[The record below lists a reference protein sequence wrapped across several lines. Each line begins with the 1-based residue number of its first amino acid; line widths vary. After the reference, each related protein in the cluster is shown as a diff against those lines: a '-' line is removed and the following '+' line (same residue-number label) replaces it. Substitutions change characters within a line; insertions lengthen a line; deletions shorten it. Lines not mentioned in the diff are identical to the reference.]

1 MSTVDTNELK
11 PLAELLYDLRALVD
25 GLSDEEFGRPTR
37 CPGWSVAEL
46 VVHCEVM
53 LVMLVGDNAIPAAGE
68 PESRRVDVYRYDP
81 EAPVPF
87 DPSITVSQLVR
98 DAVIGQVAG
107 RGPGQL
113 REAMRVAVDRALD
126 GLQDIPADRLIRR
139 PDKRL
144 MTFGELLA
152 SRYVEFGIHMMDIA
166 EATGHEESVPPAA
179 AAIVIGI
186 LDELLGG
193 PLPASLGWDAT
204 TYILTGSGR
213 RQLEPAERDALG
225 PVADRFPLLG

>member
-1 MSTVDTNELK
+1 MDAHELK
-11 PLAELLYDLRALVD
+11 PLTELLYDLRTLVD
-25 GLSDEEFGRPTR
+25 DLSDEDFARPTR

-46 VVHCEVM
+46 VVHCEIM
-53 LVMLVGDNAIPAAGE
+53 LVMLVGVNAIPAAGE
-68 PESRRVDVYRYDP
+68 PEKRRVDVYRYDP
-81 EAPVPF
+81 EGPVPH
-87 DPSITVSQLVR
+87 DPGMTVSQLVR
-98 DAVIGQVAG
+98 DAVISQVAG

-113 REAMRVAVDRALD
+113 REAMRVAVEHALD
-126 GLQDIPADRLIRR
+126 GLPDIPGDRLIRR
-139 PDKRL
+139 PDKHL

-179 AAIVIGI
+179 AAIITGI
-186 LDELLGG
+186 LDELLGT
-193 PLPASLGWDAT
+193 PLPASIRWDAT

-225 PVADRFPLLG
+225 PEAARFPLLG